1 MPAALWCRVVRTRV
15 DRAAIRRART
25 ARNLTQHQLARIL
38 DVAGGERI
46 SVWELGDGEPRPELL
61 PRLAA
66 ALGVNPLA
74 LLAIDGPVDL
84 RALRLAA
91 GLTTAQVA
99 AVVPV
104 ARQSVDLWETGKRT
118 PSPRTWPALAAVLG
132 VTSDE
137 VAAAVQATRA
147 AYRP

>member
-1 MPAALWCRVVRTRV
+1 MRTRV
-15 DRAAIRRART
+15 DGEAIRRART

-46 SVWELGDGEPRPELL
+46 SVWELGAGEPRVELL

-66 ALGVNPLA
+66 VLGVHPLR

-104 ARQSVDLWETGKRT
+104 SRQTFELWESGKRT
-118 PSPRTWPALAAVLG
+118 PSPQTWPALAAVLG
-132 VTSDE
+132 VSVGE
-137 VAAAVQATRA
+137 VSAAVAAAHRTST
-147 AYRP
+147 PG